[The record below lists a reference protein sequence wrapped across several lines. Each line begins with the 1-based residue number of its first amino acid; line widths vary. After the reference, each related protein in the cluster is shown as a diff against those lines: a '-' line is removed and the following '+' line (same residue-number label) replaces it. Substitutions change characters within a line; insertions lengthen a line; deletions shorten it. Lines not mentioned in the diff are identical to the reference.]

1 MSAMLETIWFLIA
14 ILPTLILRE
23 GLNMLAPHVGEED
36 WIGVLP
42 YFFVVV
48 LSLLLIILLALGF
61 R

>member
-1 MSAMLETIWFLIA
+1 MGILQTVWFLVA